1 MFADL
6 SSFPKI
12 DPKVINQNIPEI
24 VLSDDIRKKL
34 ISVLNEEEKISETPD
49 RFVKITPTTTLLKLD
64 NFVFFSNLW
73 CYFAVLCKSF
83 ALSLYPYFEFYDKE
97 IRNKKALINSIDQ
110 DNKADLQLKLGITLS
125 EVDRLLLVI
134 KSDKNFRPGKSL
146 FNENNGKITERTSK
160 DVFGSCVLSKL
171 PVQNASSTYF
181 GDLVYYLSKHEDIYK
196 QLEDEINSC
205 LSQKSKATP
214 NSKIRFVTGIKPEIT
229 RNRIIFG
236 APGTGKSYKLNEARK
251 KLLGADNE
259 NDYERVTFHPDY
271 SYANFVGTYKPVMV
285 EKSVAATVDD
295 GTREVLEIL
304 KDPNRNSQEKYDSLY
319 PIFGNDLTRLPILL
333 GICSDEH
340 FTTKKTDGSGTKNDN
355 IVEKNHGISLRKF
368 VQLRNIEESSTND
381 ISYEYVP
388 GPFMRMYVKALKSA
402 RSDNPR
408 PFLLIIEEIN
418 RANMAAVFGDIFQ
431 LLDRGEDNT
440 SEYAI
445 QASEDIKKYLAKEL
459 GGSPDDYSSIR
470 IPDNLFIWATMNS
483 ADQGVFPMD
492 TAFKRRWNF
501 TYIGI
506 DENDSEI
513 SGKYVEVGKNSYY
526 SVNLEWNS
534 LRKAI
539 NNFLTR
545 ENINEDKLLGPYF
558 ISKSIVVPPNG
569 GTIIDEKKFC
579 EAFKH
584 KVIMYLFDDAA
595 KQRRNRLF
603 EGIPNGSCR
612 YSKICE
618 LFDKEGINIFSKD
631 ISESVNFYSLKAKSE
646 NLNNDSTK
654 EEISTEEY
662 QDSEKN
668 DGA

>member
-1 MFADL
+1 MFTDL
-6 SSFPKI
+6 SSFKKI
-12 DPKVINQNIPEI
+12 ESNSINLDIPEI
-24 VLSDDIRKKL
+24 VLSDDIREKLKKILEEEEL
-34 ISVLNEEEKISETPD
+34 ISNYPD
-49 RFVKITPTTTLLKLD
+49 RYVKVSPTSTLLKLD
-64 NFVFFSNLW
+64 NYVFFSNLW
-73 CYFAVLCKSF
+73 CYLAVLCKKLAF
-83 ALSLYPYFEFYDKE
+83 SLYPYCEFYDTNV
-97 IRNKKALINSIDQ
+97 RNKKEIINLILEENIEE
-110 DNKADLQLKLGITLS
+110 LKLKLEI
-125 EVDRLLLVI
+125 EPEDVRRLILFI
-134 KSDKNFRPGKSL
+134 KSDDVFRPGKEL
-146 FNENNGKITERTSK
+146 INKANGQNKERACKDIFSSCILAKI
-160 DVFGSCVLSKL
+160 
-171 PVQNASSTYF
+171 PVPNASFGYF
-181 GDLVYYLSKHEDIYK
+181 GNLVYYLSKHEDVYN
-196 QLEDEINSC
+196 QLENEINNC
-205 LSQKSKATP
+205 LNNTSKSTP
-214 NSKIRFVTGIKPEIT
+214 NSKIRFVTGIKPDIH

-236 APGTGKSYKLNEARK
+236 APGTGKSYKLNEDRK
-251 KLLGADNE
+251 ELLGADNE

-285 EKSVAATVDD
+285 EKSVAANVDD
-295 GTREVLEIL
+295 STREVLEIL

-333 GICSDEH
+333 GICSDDP

-513 SGKYVEVGKNSYY
+513 SGKYVEVGKNSY
-526 SVNLEWNS
+526 SVNIEWNS

-631 ISESVNFYSLKAKSE
+631 ISENVKFNTLKAKSE
-646 NLNNDSTK
+646 NLNNDSSK